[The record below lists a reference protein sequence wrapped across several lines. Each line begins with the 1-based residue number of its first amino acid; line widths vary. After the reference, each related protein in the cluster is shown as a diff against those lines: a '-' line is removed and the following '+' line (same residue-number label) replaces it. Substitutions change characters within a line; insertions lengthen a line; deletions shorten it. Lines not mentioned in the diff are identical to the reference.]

1 MKTIKT
7 PIWIDKLTDIVKE
20 SYCRSDVIRK
30 LGLTTNGSGNHRIV
44 ERWIKQLNIST
55 EHFNYRK
62 VVSEKLKGIW
72 KYKRYQPED
81 FLIENWNGSIYP
93 IKTWVKEH
101 LKYECVLCKNDG
113 THRGLSL
120 KLQLDHINGNPKDN
134 RKENLRW
141 LCPNCHTQSDTYGSK
156 KLNLHRIKKS
166 ILNPNWKNQD
176 RPHKRKVVRPSK
188 EELEKLITEL
198 PMTKIGNQFGVS
210 DNAVRKWAKRY
221 KLI

>member
-1 MKTIKT
+1 MKKIIV
-7 PIWIDKLTDIVKE
+7 PIWINQLNDIVKQ
-20 SYCRSDVIRK
+20 SRCRSDVIRK
-30 LGLTTNGSGNHRIV
+30 LGLTTNGSGNHRV
-44 ERWIKQLNIST
+44 VKQWIDKLNIST
-55 EHFNYRK
+55 DHFDFRK
-62 VVSEKLKGIW
+62 VISEKHDSRMKNER
-72 KYKRYQPED
+72 YKDEV

-93 IKTWVKEH
+93 IKRWAKEN
-101 LKYECVLCKNDG
+101 LKYECVLCKNNG
-113 THRGLSL
+113 THRDLPL
-120 KLQLDHINGNPKDN
+120 KLQLDHISGNPKDN

-188 EELEKLITEL
+188 EELEKLIKEL
-198 PMTKIGNQFGVS
+198 PMTTIGKQFEVS